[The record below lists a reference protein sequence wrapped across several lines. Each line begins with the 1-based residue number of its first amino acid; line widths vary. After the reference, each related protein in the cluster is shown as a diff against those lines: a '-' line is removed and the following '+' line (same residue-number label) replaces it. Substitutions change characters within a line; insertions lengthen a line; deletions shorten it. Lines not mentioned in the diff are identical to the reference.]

1 MLNRLILL
9 AAALFAMMAPA
20 LPRDSRAPLH
30 VLVWDEQQEAQKQV
44 YPNYLGNHLADHLK
58 KQEGIEV
65 RSVGLKDADQGLS
78 DENVDWA
85 DVVIWWGHQKHGQV
99 ADKPVARIVDRIK
112 AGKCGLVAL
121 HSAHWSKPFKA
132 AMYERFKQDVLA
144 KLSPSVDRSKV
155 EFVKKKE
162 GKPEMLGEEEKDGKR
177 LITVVVPNCG
187 LGGVRADGAPG
198 HLETKLPDHPIAK
211 GVPAKFDVKQTE
223 MYNELFTVPEPDAVV
238 FFETWD
244 KGEKFRSG
252 SCWAVGEGRV
262 FYFRPGH
269 ETYPVFHQEETL
281 KIVVNA
287 VLWSGKRT

>member
-1 MLNRLILL
+1 MSFHRMLLSAVAL
-9 AAALFAMMAPA
+9 ACMAVPG
-20 LPRDSRAPLH
+20 LPRESRSPVH
-30 VLVWDEQQEAQKQV
+30 VLIWDEQQEAQKQA
-44 YPNYLGNHLADHLK
+44 YPNYLGNHLAEYLK

-65 RSVGLKDADQGLS
+65 RSVGIKDPEQGLS
-78 DENVDWA
+78 DENIDWA
-85 DVVIWWGHQKHGQV
+85 EVVVWWGHQKHGQV
-99 ADKPVARIVDRIK
+99 ADKPVARIIERVK
-112 AGKCGLVAL
+112 AGTCGLVAL

-132 AMYERFKQDVLA
+132 AMFERAKQDILA
-144 KLSPSVDRSKV
+144 KVPEADRARV
-155 EFVKKKE
+155 EFVKNKE
-162 GKPEMLGEEEKDGKR
+162 GKPEELGREEKDGKIV
-177 LITVVVPNCG
+177 ITMRVPNCG

-223 MYNELFTVPEPDAVV
+223 MYNEAFTVPEPDAVV

-252 SCWAVGEGRV
+252 CCWNVGAGRV

-269 ETYPVFHQEETL
+269 ETYPVFHQDETL
-281 KIVVNA
+281 KIVHNA